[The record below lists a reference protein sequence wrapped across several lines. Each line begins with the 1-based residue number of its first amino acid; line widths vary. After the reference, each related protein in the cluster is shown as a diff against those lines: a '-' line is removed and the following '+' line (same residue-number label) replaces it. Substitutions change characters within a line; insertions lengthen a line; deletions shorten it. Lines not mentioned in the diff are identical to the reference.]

1 MNRAVI
7 NLFFGGISKALGW
20 IALLLLIFLIG
31 TILFKGAGA
40 VNLEF
45 LTMGSRN
52 FGAQGGILYQIIG
65 SIIMIAVA
73 GILCLPLALG
83 TAIAQTAFIKTQRIK
98 NGISM
103 LVFGLNSV
111 PSIIFGIFGL
121 IFFVNILNTG
131 ISWLVGSFILAIMMI
146 PTVVVTAFQS
156 MDSIPIVYRESALSL
171 GMTRWQ
177 MVRSVLIPQ
186 GFSGALTGLLVALAR
201 AVGETAP
208 IMFIATAFSGV
219 TLPTSVNEPVA
230 TLPTHIL
237 ILAQNAVNPDAL
249 QSAWGS
255 SLVLMILVL
264 TFSISGLFARLSL
277 RKVSQR

>member
-1 MNRAVI
+1 MNRALVNI
-7 NLFFGGISKALGW
+7 IFSNLSRVLGW
-20 IALLLLIFLIG
+20 LALVLLIVLIG
-31 TILFKGAGA
+31 AIVIKGAGA

-45 LTMGSRN
+45 LTMGSSN
-52 FGAQGGILYQIIG
+52 FGAGGGILYQIIG
-65 SIIMIAVA
+65 SIIMITVA
-73 GILCLPLALG
+73 GLLCLPLALG
-83 TAIAQTAFIKTQRIK
+83 TAIAQTAFIKRKSIQ

-131 ISWLVGSFILAIMMI
+131 ISWMVGSFILAIMMI

-156 MDSIPIVYRESALSL
+156 MDSIPTIYRESALSL

-177 MVRSVLIPQ
+177 MVRHVLIPQ

-219 TLPTSVNEPVA
+219 TIPTSVNEPVA

-237 ILAQNAVNPDAL
+237 ILAQNAVDPVAL
-249 QSAWGS
+249 QSAWGA
-255 SLVLMILVL
+255 SLVLMVLVL
-264 TFSISGLFARLSL
+264 TFSVSGLFARLSL

>member
-1 MNRAVI
+1 
-7 NLFFGGISKALGW
+7 
-20 IALLLLIFLIG
+20 
-31 TILFKGAGA
+31 
-40 VNLEF
+40 
-45 LTMGSRN
+45 
-52 FGAQGGILYQIIG
+52 
-65 SIIMIAVA
+65 
-73 GILCLPLALG
+73 
-83 TAIAQTAFIKTQRIK
+83 
-98 NGISM
+98 M

-219 TLPTSVNEPVA
+219 TVPTSVNEPVA